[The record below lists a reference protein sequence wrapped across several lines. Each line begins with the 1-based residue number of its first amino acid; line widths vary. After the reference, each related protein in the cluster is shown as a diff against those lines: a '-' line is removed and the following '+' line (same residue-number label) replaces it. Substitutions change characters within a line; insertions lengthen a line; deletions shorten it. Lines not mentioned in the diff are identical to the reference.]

1 MANRILLV
9 DDHLVVRTG
18 VSIILEENFKDLTI
32 FTAKTFP
39 ETISFVK
46 ENSIDLIIL
55 DINIPGGK
63 NREMINDIRAF
74 QPDVKIMIFSAYD
87 DDDYAC
93 QYIIAGANGYL
104 NKLSSEEIIVEA
116 IDSILKKGSYFTP
129 AIINKIVNASINK
142 TAINPL
148 DNLSKREFQISELL
162 LSGDGNIEIANKLN
176 IQMSTV
182 STYKSRIFEK
192 LNVKNLV
199 ELISVFK
206 KLK

>member
-1 MANRILLV
+1 MANRILIV
-9 DDHLVVRTG
+9 DDHLVVTTG
-18 VSIILEENFKDLTI
+18 VSLILEGNFKDLTI
-32 FTAKTFP
+32 FTAKNFP

-46 ENSIDLIIL
+46 ENKIDLIIL

-63 NREMINDIRAF
+63 NREMIQDIRAF
-74 QPDVKIMIFSAYD
+74 LPDVKILIFSAYS

-104 NKLSSEEIIVEA
+104 NKLSSEETIVLA

-129 AIINKIVNASINK
+129 EIINKIVSANINK

-148 DNLSKREFQISELL
+148 DNLSKRELEISELL

-199 ELISVFK
+199 ELITIFK
-206 KLK
+206 KLN

>member
-1 MANRILLV
+1 MGYRILLV

-46 ENSIDLIIL
+46 ENSVDLIIL

-63 NREMINDIRAF
+63 NREMIQDIRAF
-74 QPDVKIMIFSAYD
+74 LPDVKILIFSAYND
-87 DDDYAC
+87 EDYAC

-104 NKLSSEEIIVEA
+104 NKLSSEETIVLA
-116 IDSILKKGSYFTP
+116 IDSILKKGSYFTSD
-129 AIINKIVNASINK
+129 IINKIVNANINK

-148 DNLSKREFQISELL
+148 DNLSKRELQISELL

-192 LNVKNLV
+192 LNVRNLV
-199 ELISVFK
+199 ELITMFK
-206 KLK
+206 KLN